1 MIAELIKKAR
11 KDAGLNQTELAEKV
25 GLRQI
30 NITRLESGNY
40 NPHWE
45 TVGVVVAA
53 LGYGLKEFLNKYAP
67 DTSADDL
74 IKMVDN
80 QKDKQRI

>member
-11 KDAGLNQTELAEKV
+11 KDAKLNQTELAEKV

-30 NITRLESGNY
+30 NISRIEGGRY
-40 NPHWE
+40 DPQWE

-53 LGYGLKEFLNKYAP
+53 MGYGLKEFLNKYAP
-67 DTSADDL
+67 DTSPDDISKL
-74 IKMVDN
+74 INN
-80 QKDKQRI
+80 QKVK